1 MSQFGT
7 IGTPRMHPC
16 VSHPSC
22 SQFNA
27 TDIMLASDG
36 ITPRTSS
43 RQTPKFDYYG
53 SINSR
58 NDGQNDNKVSNI
70 EINGVME
77 QTKKDIQRTD
87 CLCQN
92 GNPFAGEGNRRYV
105 EVSPGVRSYMA

>member
-27 TDIMLASDG
+27 TDIILASEG
-36 ITPRTSS
+36 IPRRTSLRKTS
-43 RQTPKFDYYG
+43 EFNCYG
-53 SINSR
+53 SINGQKG
-58 NDGQNDNKVSNI
+58 GQNDNKISSIDVND
-70 EINGVME
+70 VME
-77 QTKKDIQRTD
+77 QTRKDTQKTD

-92 GNPFAGEGNRRYV
+92 GNHFAGEVNRRYV
-105 EVSPGVRSYMA
+105 EVSPGVWSYIG